1 MKKKGGLSHVE
12 ITLGLVLVM
21 SLVAAVVAF
30 TGSHQDIKPKAE
42 VTERF

>member
-1 MKKKGGLSHVE
+1 MKKKGDLSHVE

-21 SLVAAVVAF
+21 SLVAVAF
-30 TGSHQDIKPKAE
+30 IGSHQDIKPKAE